1 MDKNCI
7 FCRIIAGNEP
17 GAQVYGDDKCLA
29 FKDIYPVAPR
39 HVLLVP
45 REHIEALA
53 GAGPQ
58 HEQLL
63 GHLLRTAPAV
73 AKAAGILE
81 GGYRIAVNQGR
92 DAGQLIN
99 HLHLHIMGGKT
110 LGKMA

>member
-7 FCRIIAGNEP
+7 FCRIIAGDEP
-17 GAQVYGDDKCLA
+17 GSQVFSDDKCVA

-45 REHIEALA
+45 RDHVEALSDI
-53 GAGPQ
+53 GPQ

-63 GHLLRTAPAV
+63 GHMLRSAPAV
-73 AKAAGILE
+73 AKAAGVLDS
-81 GGYRIAVNQGR
+81 GYRVAINQGK
-92 DAGQLIN
+92 DAGQLVS
-99 HLHLHIMGGKT
+99 HLHLHVIGGKT